1 MTFESLYEVLVNHGT
16 GWMAQRSPGVNT
28 EKWCHFPLSFLLL
41 FSAYFSCYPKIIKYL
56 SVGNFCFNFDLTDL
70 NNFSVNVPEPP
81 IAITQSRVMYYL
93 TPLPLG
99 QYHTTLFP
107 CSIPHPEQPPPPPP
121 SNSSTNAPPQH
132 RCCHLL
138 PFHPLI
144 VPPLNGIISFEL
156 HE

>member
-28 EKWCHFPLSFLLL
+28 EKWCHFPLSFPLL

-56 SVGNFCFNFDLTDL
+56 FVGNFCFNFDLTDL
-70 NNFSVNVPEPP
+70 NNFSVNVPE
-81 IAITQSRVMYYL
+81 L

-99 QYHTTLFP
+99 HYHTTLFP
-107 CSIPHPEQPPPPPP
+107 YSISHPEQPPPSPP

-132 RCCHLL
+132 RCRHLL

-144 VPPLNGIISFEL
+144 VPPLNGIISFEW